1 MGLCPISIPYP
12 RFLQPIVMAKLQ
24 ALIFDVDGTLA
35 DTERDG
41 HRVAFN
47 RAFKEAGLDWDWDI
61 ELYGKLLEV
70 TGGKERM
77 QFYLDRFRPDFR
89 RPANLKQMIAD
100 LHAAKTR
107 HYTQLL
113 AEGAIPLRTG
123 VRRLLLEA
131 RDQGMRLAIATT
143 TTPANVTALLK
154 HALAP
159 DSLHWFEVIA
169 AGDIVPAK
177 KPAPDIYFYALE
189 KMGLKPWE
197 CMAFEDSQ
205 NGLISARQAQL
216 ETIVTINDYTKD
228 HDFNDALLV
237 LDSFGDPGT
246 PYQVIQGQAGWT
258 TYLDLDL
265 VRQLHQKVS
274 G

>member
-1 MGLCPISIPYP
+1 MP
-12 RFLQPIVMAKLQ
+12 KLQ

-47 RAFKEAGLDWDWDI
+47 RAFQEAGLDWDWTV

-70 TGGKERM
+70 TGGKERIK
-77 QFYLDRFRPDFR
+77 FYLDRFRTDFKH
-89 RPANLKQMIAD
+89 PPNLPEMIAN

-113 AEGAIPLRTG
+113 AEGAIPLRPG
-123 VRRLLLEA
+123 VRRLLESA
-131 RDQGMRLAIATT
+131 RAEGVRLAIATT
-143 TTPANVTALLK
+143 TTPANVTALLE

-159 DSLHWFEVIA
+159 DSLSWFEVIA

-177 KPAPDIYFYALE
+177 KPAPDIYFYAME
-189 KMGLKPWE
+189 KMGVRPEE
-197 CMAFEDSQ
+197 CMAFEDSY
-205 NGLISARQAQL
+205 NGLVAAKAAGL
-216 ETIVTINDYTKD
+216 PTIITTNDYTHD
-228 HDFNDALLV
+228 HDFADALLV
-237 LDSFGDPGT
+237 LDSFGDLGMPF
-246 PYQVIQGQAGWT
+246 QVLRGDVGWT

-265 VRQLHQKVS
+265 IRQLHQRAIRSSSVA
-274 G
+274 